1 MFFYL
6 GIRNSECRNVVG
18 VTCIGP
24 CQHGSPACNDD
35 CKRKDYTRGEC
46 SLSNEKYCCCVT

>member
-46 SLSNEKYCCCVT
+46 SLSNEKYCCCV